1 MEKEEV
7 HPFEELP
14 EALVEEMLNQS
25 DVIGDSLFHNF
36 QELKNKREE
45 LRNRLGDNIKKD
57 RKLGY
62 SETPTTCGVDGSYT
76 IERLLSTDIVAIAAV
91 AVEGLIPPSEKRHWP
106 KPRHLSTILPV
117 VHHDDTGS
125 IASGIMFEY
134 ELQLISRA
142 PHDVIFL
149 DGSLTTPL
157 IRLNQ
162 AIEKVEVLTDNP
174 LKSELLDSLKPVL
187 SSYKEI
193 LTAPRSDKVFVGVPK
208 YTSRK
213 EVSEK
218 LKLQKSY
225 DDRALLTFI
234 LEAGELVG
242 PFEIEPPGSP
252 WHLKLP
258 QELYSLKALENEI
271 RTALNN
277 LHVLYYRPQPW
288 LPAIRLEVS
297 SSIANNNQ
305 RLAMLLKG
313 VEYQCAS
320 PSIMEPY
327 PLYISD
333 RMVKHLSPAVSAIR
347 QAVTQS
353 MSFKYRGDISDVYL
367 GMYSYRT
374 EGGR

>member
-1 MEKEEV
+1 MEKEEA

-14 EALVEEMLNQS
+14 EALVEEMLKQS
-25 DVIGDSLFHNF
+25 NAIGDSLFQNF
-36 QELKNKREE
+36 QELQNKRKE
-45 LRNRLGDNIKKD
+45 LRAFLGHDIKKD
-57 RKLGY
+57 RELGH
-62 SETPTTCGVDGSYT
+62 SEIPTTCGVDGSYT
-76 IERLLSTDIVAIAAV
+76 IERLLSTDIIAIAAV
-91 AVEGLIPPSEKRHWP
+91 AVEGLIPPSEKRYWP

-117 VHHDDTGS
+117 VHHDETGS

-134 ELQLISRA
+134 ELQLISKA

-162 AIEKVEVLTDNP
+162 AIEKVEVLTDNR
-174 LKSELLDSLKPVL
+174 LNSELLDSLQAIL

-218 LKLQKSY
+218 LRLKEAY
-225 DDRALLTFI
+225 EDRALLTFI
-234 LEAGELVG
+234 LEVGELVG
-242 PFEIEPPGSP
+242 PFKIEPPSSP

-258 QELYSLKALENEI
+258 REFQSLKALESEI
-271 RTALNN
+271 RTALND

-320 PSIMEPY
+320 PGIMEPY

-333 RMVKHLSPAVSAIR
+333 RIVKHLSPAVSAIR
-347 QAVTQS
+347 QAVTQR
-353 MSFKYRGDISDVYL
+353 MSFKYGGDISDIYL
-367 GMYSYRT
+367 GMHSYRT